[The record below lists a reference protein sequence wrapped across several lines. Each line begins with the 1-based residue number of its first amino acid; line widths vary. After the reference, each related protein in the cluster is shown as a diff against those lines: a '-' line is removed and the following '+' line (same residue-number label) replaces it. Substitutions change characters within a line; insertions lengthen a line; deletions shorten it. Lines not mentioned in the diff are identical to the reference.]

1 MRSLVDISTDG
12 NVAFVQLPGGQKLN
26 LGPVSA
32 LDFVRKLAL
41 STSFARRALDEFLK
55 SGSAML
61 SVDIDQMWEVLAPRR
76 SRWAASPLIR
86 TLGCGST
93 TGERRMPNL
102 KEIGSKLATVE
113 QTMAAVQ
120 VEAANGE
127 VSADKRKAFTDALA
141 GLCESAQGQGCP
153 DLVETNTLTAT
164 DILQKVQATGQKID
178 ELVTAGRKFN
188 ASKAR
193 EDLYTVTST
202 LNDVLL
208 ENKLSDATDR
218 LAQLDQEASRIHGLF
233 FPPEK

>member
-12 NVAFVQLPGGQKLN
+12 NVVFVQLPAGQRLN

-41 STSFARRALDEFLK
+41 STSVARRTLDEYLK
-55 SGSAML
+55 SGSAVL
-61 SVDIDQMWEVLAPRR
+61 SVDIDKMWEILSPRR

-86 TLGCGST
+86 THGCGST
-93 TGERRMPNL
+93 TGDRRMPNL
-102 KEIGSKLATVE
+102 EDIKLKLATVE
-113 QTMAAVQ
+113 KTMAAVQ
-120 VEAANGE
+120 IEAASGD
-127 VSADKRKAFTDALA
+127 VSDVKRKAFVGALND
-141 GLCESAQGQGCP
+141 LCDCAQGHNTA
-153 DLVETNTLTAT
+153 DTNTQMAT
-164 DILQKVQATGQKID
+164 GILQKVEVTSHKID

-193 EDLYTVTST
+193 EDLYTITSN

-208 ENKLSDATDR
+208 ENELSDATEH
-218 LAQLDQEASRIHGLF
+218 LAKIDQEASRIHGLF